1 MRKVFCILT
10 ALAVSLLTAQAVSLP
25 FEKTYKSAPLYEVLQ
40 DLESHFGLQFLY
52 RPSDIAAAQPVT
64 LTIKTN
70 DAHKALQQALGSSLQ
85 FTTRNGII
93 IITKAPEKK
102 TPPTRVRSVVIKE
115 TPKIIIPDTLPEEE
129 PREEWQAIPY
139 LTPGIQIYLSPI
151 DTLRI
156 GEIVQI
162 NQVIQKKQNIQKN
175 ATTPIT
181 LKTPMPRKTPRDLQE
196 KGLYLGVSL
205 GYGSAINGQFD
216 VRYNYYFKRNWGIG
230 GGLNFAYCVGDS
242 VGWWCQDIRMGVP
255 IAAYTRWPLSQKWG
269 VHGTLGVAPM
279 FKIYNNGFT
288 NLDVDL
294 VPFAEIDAMRILSPK
309 VTCLFGLYTRV
320 GTLGTSAGDPWAI
333 GFHLAFLLGK

>member
-70 DAHKALQQALGSSLQ
+70 DAHKALQQALGESLN

-102 TPPTRVRSVVIKE
+102 PAPTRVRSVVIKE

-129 PREEWQAIPY
+129 SREEWQAIPL
-139 LTPGIQIYLSPI
+139 LTPGEKLYISPI

-156 GEIVQI
+156 GEISI
-162 NQVIQKKQNIQKN
+162 S
-175 ATTPIT
+175 
-181 LKTPMPRKTPRDLQE
+181 M
-196 KGLYLGVSL
+196 
-205 GYGSAINGQFD
+205 SAINRQQVAHTHTPSHDIKKFNPNKVDLLNSGFYIAFSAGYGDALSLNAD
-216 VRYNYYFKRNWGIG
+216 VRYHYYFHRNWGAGIG
-230 GGLNFAYCVGDS
+230 FNYTVAARVNEGVF
-242 VGWWCQDIRMGVP
+242 QDDMRMGIP
-255 IAAYTRWPLSQKWG
+255 IAAYTRWPLSKRWG
-269 VHGTLGVAPM
+269 FHGSLGVFPAI
-279 FKIYNNGFT
+279 KVYNGGFSG
-288 NLDVDL
+288 NDVEL
-294 VPFAEIDAMRILSPK
+294 VPFGDANAYYIITPHFTLLMGVYGRFAALNSSFSPWSI
-309 VTCLFGLYTRV
+309 GLH
-320 GTLGTSAGDPWAI
+320 LGFLI
-333 GFHLAFLLGK
+333 GK

>member
-25 FEKTYKSAPLYEVLQ
+25 FQKTYKSAPLYEVLQ

-52 RPSDIAAAQPVT
+52 RPVDIAAAQPIT

-102 TPPTRVRSVVIKE
+102 TPPARVRTVVIKD

-129 PREEWQAIPY
+129 PREERQAIPY
-139 LTPGIQIYLSPI
+139 LKPEDRMYISPI
-151 DTLRI
+151 DTARI
-156 GEIVQI
+156 RKMAPII
-162 NQVIQKKQNIQKN
+162 RLAAPTIMTSTTSDAPKK
-175 ATTPIT
+175 
-181 LKTPMPRKTPRDLQE
+181 RKTPRTLQE
-196 KGLYLGVSL
+196 KCVYVGVSL

-216 VRYNYYFKRNWGIG
+216 VRYNYYFNRNWGVG
-230 GGLNFAYCVGDS
+230 GGINFAFSVGDS
-242 VGWWCQDIRMGVP
+242 VTWWCQDIRMGVP

-288 NLDVDL
+288 NIDADI
-294 VPFAEIDAMRILSPK
+294 VPFAELDAMRILSPK

-320 GTLGTSAGDPWAI
+320 GTLGTPAGDPWAV
-333 GFHLAFLLGK
+333 GVHLAFLFGK